1 MTKKLTENVNFEQF
15 FPQNFQKLNDSFG
28 INVGKT
34 RDDVDHPSS

>member
-1 MTKKLTENVNFEQF
+1 MTKKLTENVNFERF
-15 FPQNFQKLNDSFG
+15 SPQNFQKFNDSFG